1 MPEPLTMV
9 MVGAGGGGLLLG
21 LARRQFR
28 VAKRALDIVGS
39 LIGLI
44 IFAPVMALCGCM
56 IKMSDPQ
63 GPIVYQQT
71 RVGLY
76 GRLITIYKMRTMYSD
91 AESHGKAVRAGR
103 KDGRVIPICRWM
115 RRSHM
120 DELPQLFN
128 ILCGEMSLVGPRPE
142 RPELTVELTEY
153 LPDFE
158 QRLSVKPGLTGLAQI
173 KNGYDTDMDSI
184 RRKLDY
190 DLEYIRTMSIGQE
203 LWLLAATLTKFNDDA
218 AR

>member
-9 MVGAGGGGLLLG
+9 MVGAGSGSLLLG

-28 VAKRALDIVGS
+28 IAKRGLDIVGS

-44 IFAPVMALCGCM
+44 IFAPVMTICGVM
-56 IKMSDPQ
+56 IKFSDPSS
-63 GPIVYQQT
+63 PVIYRQT

-76 GRLITIYKMRTMYSD
+76 GRLITIYKMRTMYAD
-91 AESHGKAVRAGR
+91 AESHGKAIRADR

-128 ILCGEMSLVGPRPE
+128 ILCGDMSLVGPRPE
-142 RPELTVELTEY
+142 RPELTVELAQY

-184 RRKLDY
+184 RRKLEY
-190 DLEYIRTMSIGQE
+190 DLEYIRTMSLGLE
-203 LWLLAATLTKFNDDA
+203 LRLLAQTLTKFNDDA